1 MRHASLMMLVITWLI
16 QYSGVKIGYILYSN
30 FDRDRAEQFVEESNE
45 IYNLFDLIAGAEEFV
60 RFGSVDAIQ
69 NYFKGRN
76 IPPVLQ
82 ELLDAMNKFAQVIKI
97 SRRMEFQ
104 RALEKLQTAYKKF
117 GAESEKFSTVNDIA
131 ALN

>member
-1 MRHASLMMLVITWLI
+1 MEYQKIT
-16 QYSGVKIGYILYSN
+16 IGKILYSN
-30 FDRDRAEQFVEESNE
+30 FESHTVDEVNE

-82 ELLDAMNKFAQVIKI
+82 ELLDAMNQFAQVIKI
-97 SRRMEFQ
+97 SRRMEFH
-104 RALEKLQTAYKKF
+104 RGVAKF
-117 GAESEKFSTVNDIA
+117 ASR
-131 ALN
+131 L